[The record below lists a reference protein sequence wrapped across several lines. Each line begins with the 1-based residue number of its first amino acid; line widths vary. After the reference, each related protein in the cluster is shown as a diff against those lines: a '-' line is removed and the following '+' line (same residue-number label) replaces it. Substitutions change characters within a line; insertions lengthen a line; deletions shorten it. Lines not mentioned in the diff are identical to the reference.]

1 MDLNSDITLIFKD
14 KEGNKKELTI
24 TVMNMLQTTLED
36 LHERLEDDCSSS
48 GCNNESQNFC
58 DCGQS
63 YEDYELDDIILEPDP
78 ELLNMFGNLVD
89 NVRLNEPE
97 EIILY
102 KKAKALL
109 KQLKTK

>member
-1 MDLNSDITLIFKD
+1 MDLNSDITLIFK
-14 KEGNKKELTI
+14 
-24 TVMNMLQTTLED
+24 
-36 LHERLEDDCSSS
+36 
-48 GCNNESQNFC
+48 
-58 DCGQS
+58 
-63 YEDYELDDIILEPDP
+63 
-78 ELLNMFGNLVD
+78 D